1 MSKVGTKSLKP
12 EDELDGFEEPEL
24 EGGATKSV
32 WMAACTSKI
41 GAPSVLGGA
50 VVSVSRSLAFN

>member
-1 MSKVGTKSLKP
+1 MSKVGTQSLKP

-32 WMAACTSKI
+32 
-41 GAPSVLGGA
+41 
-50 VVSVSRSLAFN
+50 